1 MANIFPSSYQLRNT
15 ALKRWIFI
23 TFIFLISAFL
33 SAAVI
38 WHLEEMNMHEMHEK
52 IKNIAKENTDLL
64 HKNIDQQLALAYTL
78 AAMIEHDGTIHN
90 FESIGKK
97 LITFFPFISEIA
109 LAPNGT
115 IKHLTPLFEN
125 EKALGFNLL
134 TDPYQQTEALLARE
148 TGKLTLA
155 GPLHLVQGGEGLV
168 GRLPVFTKEKKF
180 LGFILIVIRF
190 PDILNTTSLGRLT
203 KEGYHYT
210 LTRIDPKTRKEQI
223 IASSG
228 GVKLNH
234 PAEQS
239 IDLPNI
245 KWTLRIA
252 PIESWHNSWL
262 LAIETAI
269 GILFSTLL
277 GYIAKQYIELQN
289 YRDSLE
295 KIVDQR
301 TAEIS
306 QTKNQL
312 RTLLDTIPDLIW
324 LKNKNGV
331 YVLCNPMFERFFG
344 AKEKEIVG
352 KTDYD
357 FVDQEQADFFRKND
371 RLAMEANVPTI
382 NEEWIT
388 FADDGHRALLETV
401 KIPMVDEKNT
411 LVGIL
416 GVSHDITQRHNNE
429 NHIHQLT
436 QMYATLSQCNHAIV
450 HAATPNEL
458 FAKICESTVV
468 QGGMRM
474 AWIGLI
480 DEQTKHI
487 TPAAIYGDEKHYL
500 EGIQISTLADDPSG
514 KGPTGTSVREN
525 RPYWCQDFMNDPAT
539 ALWHERGEQMGWKSS
554 AALPLHLYE
563 EVIGVFT
570 IYSQTL
576 NAFDSLSQELL
587 IEMAMD
593 ISFAM
598 ENFDREAKRQVSE
611 AQLIQTEKLLEE
623 MSSMAH
629 VGGWEFDPKSGE
641 GNWTKEIALIQDL
654 DPSVPATIALGLSVY
669 EDEWLEKIKTAV
681 DEAIHKGI
689 SYDLILRMKTAM
701 GNQKWVRT
709 IGMPVIE
716 EGNVVRIRGS
726 MQDITAQKSA
736 EEKVQWLAHYDPL
749 TGLPN
754 RILLNDRVQ
763 YAISIAHRTKEPIA
777 LLFLDLDHFKNIND
791 SLGHNIGDS
800 LLVQVSKRML
810 SLLREEDTLSRQGG
824 DEFIIVL
831 PGTDADGAAHV
842 AEKLIDAIS
851 SQPYPIQHHE
861 LSITPSIGIALYPM
875 DGSDFETLFQSADVA
890 MYRAKHDGRNCY
902 RFVTPEI
909 QARSA
914 RNLALENALRH
925 ALKRNELEIYYQPQI
940 SAETG
945 KLIGT
950 EALLRW
956 NHPTMGL
963 LSPVEFI
970 PIAEESGQIVTIGE
984 WVLRHALGQLKSW
997 ISAGMEPFIMAVNL
1011 SAVQFRHPKLVSM
1024 VLSILEELQLPA
1036 QYLELEL
1043 TEGIA
1048 MENPLHAIDIM
1059 NELYNH
1065 GIRMSIDDFGTGYS
1079 SLNYLKKFKVYKL
1092 KIDQSFIR
1100 DITENPE
1107 DKTIVNTIINMAH
1120 NLHMITIAEGVETA
1134 EQLAILREIG
1144 CNEIQGYYFSKPL
1157 SSDAFEEYVH
1167 KFK

>member
-1 MANIFPSSYQLRNT
+1 MANVLPSSYWLHNT
-15 ALKRWIFI
+15 ALKRWIFVAFVFFS
-23 TFIFLISAFL
+23 TAFL
-33 SAAVI
+33 SAVVI
-38 WHLEEMNMHEMHEK
+38 WHFEEMRMHEMHTK
-52 IKNIAKENTDLL
+52 IKEIAKENADLL
-64 HKNIDQQLALAYTL
+64 HKTIDQQLALAYPL

-97 LITFFPFISEIA
+97 LITFYPLISEIA
-109 LAPNGT
+109 LAPDGIINNVVPYSG
-115 IKHLTPLFEN
+115 N
-125 EKALGFNLL
+125 EKALGFNLF
-134 TDPYQQTEALLARE
+134 TDPEQKTEALLARE

-155 GPLHLVQGGEGLV
+155 GPLDLVQGGKGLV
-168 GRLPVFTKEKKF
+168 SRLPVFTKEKKF
-180 LGFILIVIRF
+180 WGFIFIVIRF
-190 PDILNTTSLGRLT
+190 PDILNTTSLGRLE

-210 LTRIDPKTRKEQI
+210 LTRIDPKTKKEQI

-228 GVKLNH
+228 GGKLYH
-234 PAEQS
+234 PAEHN
-239 IDLPNI
+239 IDLPNTQW
-245 KWTLRIA
+245 KLRIA
-252 PIESWHNSWL
+252 PIEGWHNPWL
-262 LAIETAI
+262 LALEMAM
-269 GILFSTLL
+269 GILLSTLF
-277 GYIAKQYIELQN
+277 GYIAKQYIELKN
-289 YRDSLE
+289 YRDSLKKLVE
-295 KIVDQR
+295 QR

-324 LKNKNGV
+324 LKNKDGI

-344 AKEKEIVG
+344 AKEEAIVG

-371 RLAMEANVPTI
+371 LLAMEANGPST

-411 LVGIL
+411 LLGIL

-429 NHIHQLT
+429 IRIHQLT

-458 FAKICESTVV
+458 FAKICESSVV
-468 QGGMRM
+468 QGGMSM

-480 DEQTKHI
+480 DEQTKYI
-487 TPAAIYGDEKHYL
+487 TPAASYGDEKHYL
-500 EGIQISTLADDPSG
+500 EGIEISTLADDPSG
-514 KGPTGTSVREN
+514 KGPTGTSAREN

-539 ALWHERGEQMGWKSS
+539 ALWHERGGQMGWKSS
-554 AALPLHLYE
+554 AALPIHLYSA
-563 EVIGVFT
+563 VIGVFT

-576 NAFDSLSQELL
+576 NAFDPLSQELI
-587 IEMAMD
+587 IEMTMD

-611 AQLIQTEKLLEE
+611 AHLMHTENLLEE

-629 VGGWEFDPKSGE
+629 VGGWEFDPKSGR
-641 GNWTKEIALIQDL
+641 GNWTKEIALIHDL
-654 DPSVPATIALGLSVY
+654 DPNDPATMEIGLSVY
-669 EDEWLEKIKTAV
+669 EDEWLEKIKNAV
-681 DEAIHKGI
+681 DEAINKKI
-689 SYDLILRMKTAM
+689 SYDLTLQMKTAK

-709 IGMPVIE
+709 IGEPVIE
-716 EGNVVRIRGS
+716 EGNVVSLRGS

-736 EEKVQWLAHYDPL
+736 EEKVQWLAHFDPL

-763 YAISIAHRTKEPIA
+763 YAISIAHRAKEPLS

-791 SLGHNIGDS
+791 SLGHNIGDD
-800 LLVQVSKRML
+800 LLIQVSKRIH

-831 PGTDADGAAHV
+831 PGTDAEGAAHV

-851 SQPYPIQHHE
+851 QPYPIQHHE
-861 LSITPSIGIALYPM
+861 LSVTPSIGIALYPI
-875 DGSDFETLFQSADVA
+875 DGTDFETLFQSADVA

-909 QARSA
+909 QARLA
-914 RNLALENALRH
+914 RNLELENALRH
-925 ALKRNELEIYYQPQI
+925 ALKRHELEIYYQPQI

-945 KLIGT
+945 QLIGA

-956 NHPTMGL
+956 NHPTMGMVFP
-963 LSPVEFI
+963 SDFI
-970 PIAEESGQIVTIGE
+970 PIAEESGQIVAIGE
-984 WVLRHALGQLKSW
+984 WVLRRALGQLKSW
-997 ISAGMEPFIMAVNL
+997 IASGMEPFIMAVNL

-1024 VLSILEELQLPA
+1024 VLSVLEELQLPA

-1048 MENPLHAIDIM
+1048 MENPLHAIEIM
-1059 NELYNH
+1059 NELYDH

-1079 SLNYLKKFKVYKL
+1079 SLNYLKKFRVYKL

-1134 EQLAILREIG
+1134 EQLAALREIG

-1157 SSDAFEEYVH
+1157 PYSAFEEYVRTLL
-1167 KFK
+1167 